1 MRCRRLSQC
10 RSVIFQS
17 AENFGR
23 VDIAV
28 ANASILRTGAFVDI
42 SEEDFDAVIRVN
54 LKGMF
59 LTGQAA
65 VMSRTPM
72 KRPAEP
78 SEIASIAVFLASED
92 SSYITGQTIFAD
104 GGQLLLAY
112 TC

>member
-28 ANASILRTGAFVDI
+28 VNASILRTGAFVDI

-72 KRPAEP
+72 KHPAEP